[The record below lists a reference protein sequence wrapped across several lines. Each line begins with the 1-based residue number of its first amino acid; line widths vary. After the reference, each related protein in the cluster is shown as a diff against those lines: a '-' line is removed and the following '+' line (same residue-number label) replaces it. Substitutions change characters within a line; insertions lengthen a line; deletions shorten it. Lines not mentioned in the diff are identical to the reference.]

1 MQLGIK
7 TYLTDIILRTLCP
20 GIEKRRVSQRNQLN
34 YLQLVAATSEE
45 LWAFI

>member
-1 MQLGIK
+1 MQLVTK

-20 GIEKRRVSQRNQLN
+20 GIEKRRVSQRNQLH